1 LHFIFGADAG
11 VSGLSLDFR
20 GARVRGEIQLLLTDV
35 IMPKLRG
42 PELAARLRMRYPS
55 LKSDLYVWLHGERVG
70 AGRNARA
77 KHRATAE
84 AVYGETDF
92 AVRPT
97 IECHGGTL
105 AGQPRIPSFRYAC
118 FAGLRRDW

>member
-55 LKSDLYVWLHGERVG
+55 LKVIFMSGYTENALVQGGMLERNTVLLQKPFTVKQILQSVQLLNVT
-70 AGRNARA
+70 AGR
-77 KHRATAE
+77 
-84 AVYGETDF
+84 
-92 AVRPT
+92 
-97 IECHGGTL
+97 
-105 AGQPRIPSFRYAC
+105 
-118 FAGLRRDW
+118 